1 LDAWKNVMSTR
12 TAASRRAQRK
22 AEYDTFLAVCPTR
35 QLLDAISSK
44 WVSLN

>member
-1 LDAWKNVMSTR
+1 MSTR